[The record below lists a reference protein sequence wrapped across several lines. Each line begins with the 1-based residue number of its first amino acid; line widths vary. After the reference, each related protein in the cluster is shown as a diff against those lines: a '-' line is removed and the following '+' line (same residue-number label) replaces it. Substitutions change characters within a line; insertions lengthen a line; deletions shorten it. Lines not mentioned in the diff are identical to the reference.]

1 MSLMVSWGVL
11 MYYLHNK
18 GKSFFFS
25 EIVEFPLLF
34 FFLRVLPFGGEETR
48 CISFVFL
55 MKETGIIIS

>member
-25 EIVEFPLLF
+25 EIVEFPLFSYF
-34 FFLRVLPFGGEETR
+34 FSLESCLLGEKR
-48 CISFVFL
+48 QDVFHL
-55 MKETGIIIS
+55 CS